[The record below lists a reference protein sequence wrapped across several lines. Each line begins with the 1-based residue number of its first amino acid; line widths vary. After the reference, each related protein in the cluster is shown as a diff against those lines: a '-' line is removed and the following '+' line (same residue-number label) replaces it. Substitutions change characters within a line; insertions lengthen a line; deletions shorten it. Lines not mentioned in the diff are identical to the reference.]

1 MNENWYIVFNN
12 QQIGPMSA
20 EQMKSYHVTP
30 DTLVWRNGETEWR
43 PIYSYPEL
51 MQALS
56 TPGTSYP
63 GPGPVG
69 GPTVAPV
76 APAVGPC
83 PPHSPM
89 YGAQPV
95 KDKTATGLFAIFL
108 GGLGIQYFYLGKVT
122 GGIITIVLSLIT
134 CGVWSI
140 LTLIQGI
147 LMLTMTQAEFE
158 RKYVYTQSDF
168 PLF

>member
-56 TPGTSYP
+56 NPGAGYP

-69 GPTVAPV
+69 GPAVPPG
-76 APAVGPC
+76 APAGGPC

-95 KDKTATGLFAIFL
+95 KDKTAAGLFAIFL

-140 LTLIQGI
+140 VTLIQGI

-158 RKYVYTQSDF
+158 RKYIYTQSDF

>member
-56 TPGTSYP
+56 TPGTPNYT
-63 GPGPVG
+63 PGPVG
-69 GPTVAPV
+69 GPTVAPG
-76 APAVGPC
+76 APAGGPC

-108 GGLGIQYFYLGKVT
+108 GSLGIQYFYLGKVT

>member
-56 TPGTSYP
+56 TPGTPNYNP
-63 GPGPVG
+63 GPAG
-69 GPTVAPV
+69 GPTVAPG
-76 APAVGPC
+76 APAGGPC

-108 GGLGIQYFYLGKVT
+108 GSLGIQYFYLGKVT

-140 LTLIQGI
+140 VTLIQGI

>member
-56 TPGTSYP
+56 NPGAGYP

-69 GPTVAPV
+69 GPAVAPG

>member
-56 TPGTSYP
+56 TPGTPNYN
-63 GPGPVG
+63 PGPVG
-69 GPTVAPV
+69 GPTVAPG
-76 APAVGPC
+76 APAGGPC

-108 GGLGIQYFYLGKVT
+108 GGFGIQYFYLGKVT
-122 GGIITIVLSLIT
+122 GGIITIVLCLIT

-140 LTLIQGI
+140 VTLIQGI